1 MTESGRAGEELKQRA
16 HRKQGNV
23 QARIAGYDGG
33 DEMPLT
39 SYAMIMGVYNA
50 ALASLLLVAHSSGSR
65 LSERIA
71 SRDLALLGVA
81 TYKLSRLISSDRV
94 TSPLRAP
101 FTEYVAPA
109 GASEVKEKV
118 RGTGLQR
125 AIGDL
130 LTCPFCL
137 GPWVATALTFGLV
150 LKPRTTRLVGGI
162 LAAAT
167 ISDVLNHAMA
177 ALKKRDE

>member
-1 MTESGRAGEELKQRA
+1 MTRS
-16 HRKQGNV
+16 V
-23 QARIAGYDGG
+23 QEIIAGYEGG

-39 SYAMIMGVYNA
+39 SYAIIMGVYNA
-50 ALASLLLVAHSSGSR
+50 ALASLLLVAHSSGRR
-65 LSERIA
+65 LPERIA
-71 SRDLALLGVA
+71 YGDLVLLGVA

-101 FTEYVAPA
+101 FTEYVEPA

-118 RGTGLQR
+118 RGTGIQR

-130 LTCPFCL
+130 LTCPYCL

-150 LKPRTTRLVGGI
+150 FKPRTTRLIGGI

-167 ISDVLNHAMA
+167 VSEFLNHATTA
-177 ALKKRDE
+177 IKKNEES

>member
-1 MTESGRAGEELKQRA
+1 VPGS
-16 HRKQGNV
+16 V
-23 QARIAGYDGG
+23 QDIIAGYKGG
-33 DEMPLT
+33 EEMPLA
-39 SYAMIMGVYNA
+39 SYATLMGTYTA
-50 ALASLLLVAHSSGSR
+50 AFASLLVVAHSSGRR
-65 LSERIA
+65 LPERIA
-71 SRDLALLGVA
+71 YGDLVLLGAA

-101 FTEYVAPA
+101 FTEYVEPA

-130 LTCPFCL
+130 VTCPYCL
-137 GPWVATALTFGLV
+137 GPWVGMALAFGLV
-150 LKPRTTRLVGGI
+150 LRPRTTRLVGGI

-167 ISDVLNHAMA
+167 ISDALNHATA
-177 ALKKRDE
+177 ALKRHEE

>member
-1 MTESGRAGEELKQRA
+1 MTGS
-16 HRKQGNV
+16 V
-23 QARIAGYDGG
+23 QEILAAYDGG

-39 SYAMIMGVYNA
+39 SYAIILGAYNA
-50 ALASLLLVAHSSGSR
+50 ALASLLLVAHSSGRR
-65 LSERIA
+65 LPERIA
-71 SRDLALLGVA
+71 SSDLVLLGVA

-101 FTEYVAPA
+101 FAEYVGPA

-118 RGTGLQR
+118 RGTGIQR
-125 AIGDL
+125 ALGDL

-162 LAAAT
+162 LAAST
-167 ISDVLNHAMA
+167 ISEVLNHTTG
-177 ALKKRDE
+177 ALKKNAE

>member
-1 MTESGRAGEELKQRA
+1 MAEQREQQQA
-16 HRKQGNV
+16 MEQAGNV
-23 QARIAGYDGG
+23 QEIIAGYKGG

-39 SYAMIMGVYNA
+39 SYAKIMGGYNVA
-50 ALASLLLVAHSSGSR
+50 FAGLLLVAQSSGRR
-65 LSERIA
+65 LPERNA
-71 SRDLALLGVA
+71 YSDLVLLGIA

-101 FTEYVAPA
+101 FTEYVEPA

-118 RGTGLQR
+118 RGTGIQR

-137 GPWVATALTFGLV
+137 GPWVATALTFGLA
-150 LKPRTTRLVGGI
+150 LKPRPTRLIGGI
-162 LAAAT
+162 LVAAT
-167 ISDVLNHAMA
+167 VSEFLNHATMA
-177 ALKKRDE
+177 IKKNEE